1 MRHDGAGSSA
11 VGSPEGMR
19 GGTEKYESRRRG
31 ITTGRKVPG
40 TKEAELLVLFP
51 PGEPGRA
58 TYHFPHINTVLNTFT
73 HLMPLNIL

>member
-1 MRHDGAGSSA
+1 MGQAAAQWAAPKGC
-11 VGSPEGMR
+11 V

-58 TYHFPHINTVLNTFT
+58 TYHLPHINTVLNTFT